1 MAEPLIN
8 VTIANL
14 DQIVSAFNRAPG
26 LMRAAL
32 PKAINQALMSIGGQ
46 AAINAPVRTGTLRRS
61 ILNPAQG
68 LTLASTQTLIG
79 SVGSGTGYGLFVEQ
93 GTKFMAAQPYLQP
106 AVDEKADQVQKFFT
120 DAVQSVLN
128 IIAGSTR

>member
-8 VTIANL
+8 VKIANL
-14 DQIVSAFNRAPG
+14 EEIIGAFNRAPS

-32 PKAINQALMSIGGQ
+32 PKAINQSLLTIGRQ
-46 AAINAPVRTGTLRRS
+46 AEINAPVRTGRLRAS
-61 ILNPAQG
+61 ILDPNGG
-68 LTLASTQTLIG
+68 LQLATAG
-79 SVGSGTGYGLFVEQ
+79 VFNGAVGSGTGYGLFVEM
-93 GTKFMAAQPYLQP
+93 GTKFMAAQPFLQP
-106 AVDEKADQVQKFFT
+106 AVDTVTDQVQQFFT